1 MPATGPGALEAADLG
16 MTKAL
21 LEEVAINPTIGLP
34 ELTQDWGNRLLEGT
48 DRTLCTPGPRD
59 PTDTETEQ
67 CLNVS

>member
-34 ELTQDWGNRLLEGT
+34 ELTQDWGKRLLEST
-48 DRTLCTPGPRD
+48 NKTLCAPGLRRK
-59 PTDTETEQ
+59 ER
-67 CLNVS
+67 